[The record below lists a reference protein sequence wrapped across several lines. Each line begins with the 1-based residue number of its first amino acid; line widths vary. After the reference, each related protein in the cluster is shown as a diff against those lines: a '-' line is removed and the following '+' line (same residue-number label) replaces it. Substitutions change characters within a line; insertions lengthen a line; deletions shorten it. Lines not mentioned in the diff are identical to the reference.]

1 MHKACKEGHLEV
13 AQWLCKVG
21 AAIDVSAQTRLL
33 WTPMH
38 MACQGGHF
46 KIVQWLC
53 EIGAQQ
59 QKLDQWLRAR
69 DQNGETP
76 MHRACQG
83 GFLEVAK
90 LLYKNGA
97 AEDVTSRDNHN
108 ETPMVLACFRGFLDV
123 AKWLHQVGAA
133 EVPCGTSTLPIH
145 GRGSIH
151 ALVVDLAL
159 LFWIVLGC
167 PPLTHS
173 CLLAQDVCTPGYN
186 GRTPLSSACEA
197 GHLGVA
203 EWLFTVGASEG
214 TRARD
219 RHGETPLLGAC
230 KSNHLDVAKW
240 LLSVGNVADLR
251 VTNNFGVTPFSRCC
265 KRGYLDFA
273 KWLLSAGAHED
284 LTAPDANGYTPL
296 CVATNSGHVGVAQW
310 LLLMGAADDESGH
323 VDTAIVQDE
332 VKMALMEPLRSAL
345 LQLLEERAK
354 FCAIVL
360 PAVCGGPVVCGG
372 VAGHSGTAGEPGPS
386 KRVLTWPALV
396 SSTCPLQLLR
406 GHEDTLLALVAD
418 FAGVPHGRKL
428 RTLREAVQ
436 CLEDDADDE
445 ADYDEEIPGSL
456 LPFSAAGAA
465 WS

>member
-21 AAIDVSAQTRLL
+21 AATDVSAQTRLL

-151 ALVVDLAL
+151 ALVWTWHYCFG
-159 LFWIVLGC
+159 LFWDAHHS
-167 PPLTHS
+167 LTVAS
-173 CLLAQDVCTPGYN
+173 WCRTCAPRGTTGALPCRALA
-186 GRTPLSSACEA
+186 R
-197 GHLGVA
+197 
-203 EWLFTVGASEG
+203 
-214 TRARD
+214 RATWAWR
-219 RHGETPLLGAC
+219 
-230 KSNHLDVAKW
+230 
-240 LLSVGNVADLR
+240 
-251 VTNNFGVTPFSRCC
+251 
-265 KRGYLDFA
+265 
-273 KWLLSAGAHED
+273 
-284 LTAPDANGYTPL
+284 
-296 CVATNSGHVGVAQW
+296 SGSLPWAQ
-310 LLLMGAADDESGH
+310 A
-323 VDTAIVQDE
+323 
-332 VKMALMEPLRSAL
+332 
-345 LQLLEERAK
+345 RA
-354 FCAIVL
+354 
-360 PAVCGGPVVCGG
+360 
-372 VAGHSGTAGEPGPS
+372 PGPGTVTARRRS
-386 KRVLTWPALV
+386 SGPASRTTSTWP
-396 SSTCPLQLLR
+396 SGSTKTARLR
-406 GHEDTLLALVAD
+406 
-418 FAGVPHGRKL
+418 
-428 RTLREAVQ
+428 
-436 CLEDDADDE
+436 
-445 ADYDEEIPGSL
+445 
-456 LPFSAAGAA
+456 
-465 WS
+465 